1 MSDLGLSSKSSNLD
15 LAQLSNLLNTE
26 LVENEDIRKIVMNT
40 FSKNMSD
47 NIARIPS
54 ASAAITTLQHDI
66 MFMRKDLDNI
76 ASERIKLRS
85 DLQVLIIIISN
96 VLTTYLRRQM
106 SGRASLQLSLMNNKL
121 TMIIL

>member
-1 MSDLGLSSKSSNLD
+1 MSDLGLSCKSSSLD

-26 LVENEDIRKIVMNT
+26 LVENEDIRKLVMNI
-40 FSKNMSD
+40 FSKSMSD
-47 NIARIPS
+47 SITRIPS
-54 ASAAITTLQHDI
+54 FSAAITTLQRDI
-66 MFMRKDLDNI
+66 IFMRKDLDNI

-96 VLTTYLRRQM
+96 VVTTYFRRQM